1 MTTLRAVWEQKP
13 EVPWLKKNERKEI
26 GDGANTQLFQ
36 GALQQRQEKIRWQLV
51 GGAGEGGEGQRRLWW
66 WRSKGEHCR
75 TDGLEWVEG
84 MGVPE
89 WQVWPLL
96 GA

>member
-13 EVPWLKKNERKEI
+13 EVPWLKKNESKEI

-36 GALQQRQEKIRWQLV
+36 GALQQRQEKIRWRLV

-66 WRSKGEHCR
+66 WRSMESIAGPMASNGWREGEFLSGR
-75 TDGLEWVEG
+75 FGLC
-84 MGVPE
+84 
-89 WQVWPLL
+89 
-96 GA
+96 